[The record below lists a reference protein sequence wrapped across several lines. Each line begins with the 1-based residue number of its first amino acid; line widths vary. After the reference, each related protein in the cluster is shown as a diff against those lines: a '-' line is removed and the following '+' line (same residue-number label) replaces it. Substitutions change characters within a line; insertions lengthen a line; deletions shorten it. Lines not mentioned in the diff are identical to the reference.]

1 MFSQNTRILIDRY
14 QSYAK
19 LFAAVC
25 GLASTAV
32 AVNPVVVQGKDFVDT
47 VTGDRFQIVGVDYQ
61 PGGSSGFKGTA
72 DPLSDSA
79 ACLRDAAILQYL
91 GV

>member
-1 MFSQNTRILIDRY
+1 MRNS

-25 GLASTAV
+25 GLASTAT
-32 AVNPVVVQGKDFVDT
+32 AVNPVVVEGKDFVDT

-61 PGGSSGFKGTA
+61 PGGSSAFKGTA
-72 DPLSDSA
+72 DPLSDKA
-79 ACLRDAAILQYL
+79 TCLRDAAILQYL